1 MGYTV
6 LYIAFGVVALWLLG
20 EVLLQY
26 KARLRWRVLAFVG
39 FLGVVVGVVLPQ
51 VVVIIL
57 GAAAFATGQTFVTLS
72 YRRGFSTGWALG
84 GRPGSS
90 RRRKVG
96 GAQPPAAEG
105 PTAADAPMEAAEPD
119 FAYGTGQQGYPAQE
133 PGEFGSF
140 GAEYPPGMQQETLL
154 QQAPLYSPEPLHED
168 TGEYGIYGDR
178 DSYAAASYAN
188 GGYEGYDAQAQGQGY
203 GNEWQPQPDW
213 QNAANQTSYQ
223 EPFPQQEFAS
233 YGYQQQPYQ
242 EQQSWSGYQQAQGQG
257 QYESYDAYDAYQ
269 QQPQGY
275 AYDAYAQQPTQAY
288 GYDTPPAGAWSP
300 QPDQGEHAYIPQ
312 QAPPTHDEPQP
323 HYSDPYEGY
332 RY

>member
-57 GAAAFATGQTFVTLS
+57 GAAAFGTGQTLVTLS

-90 RRRKVG
+90 RRRKG
-96 GAQPPAAEG
+96 GTPTASAPAAGEE
-105 PTAADAPMEAAEPD
+105 EAAPVVGTD
-119 FAYGTGQQGYPAQE
+119 PAYGTGDLGYAAQE
-133 PGEFGSF
+133 PGEFGTY
-140 GAEYPPGMQQETLL
+140 GAEYEPGLQET
-154 QQAPLYSPEPLHED
+154 QVYSPEPMHED
-168 TGEYGIYGDR
+168 TGEYGIYGD
-178 DSYAAASYAN
+178 SAAYASTPYTG
-188 GGYEGYDAQAQGQGY
+188 GGYESYGAQGY
-203 GNEWQPQPDW
+203 GTEWQPQPQPQPEPQW
-213 QNAANQTSYQ
+213 QGAANPAASYQ
-223 EPFPQQEFAS
+223 GPFQQQDFAAYGYEQQPYQGQES
-233 YGYQQQPYQ
+233 WSGYQQQPYQ
-242 EQQSWSGYQQAQGQG
+242 GF
-257 QYESYDAYDAYQ
+257 DAY

-275 AYDAYAQQPTQAY
+275 GYGYDAYAEQNAASY
-288 GYDTPPAGAWSP
+288 GHDSPPAGVWSP

-323 HYSDPYEGY
+323 QHADPYGY
-332 RY
+332 